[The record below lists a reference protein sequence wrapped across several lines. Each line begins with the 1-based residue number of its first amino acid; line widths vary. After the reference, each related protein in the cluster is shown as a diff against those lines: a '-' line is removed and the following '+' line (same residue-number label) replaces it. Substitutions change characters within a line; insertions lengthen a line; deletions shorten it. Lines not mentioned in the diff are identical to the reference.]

1 VKVTGRSERSSIL
14 VLGVGNILYR
24 DEGVGVAAAA
34 ELATRDLPGVEV
46 LDGGTLG
53 LSLWGEVEGRE
64 SLLLLDAVAGR
75 DEPPG
80 SVIVLGP
87 EAIQKELRLCLSAHH
102 LGVSEVLATASLA
115 GRAPERVAAIAMVPS
130 CMDLGLGLSPVAE
143 AALGGMVEQA
153 VHVLED
159 WGVLAHA

>member
-1 VKVTGRSERSSIL
+1 MKTSPRAERSSTL

-64 SLLLLDAVAGR
+64 SLLLLDAVAGS

-102 LGVSEVLATASLA
+102 LGVSEVLATVSLA
-115 GRAPERVAAIAMVPS
+115 GRAPEHVAAVAMVPS

-143 AALGGMVEQA
+143 ASLGGMVEQA
-153 VHVLED
+153 VQVLED
-159 WGVLAHA
+159 WGVLARA